1 LNPSVWRGSLVLL
14 VKVALAGGLLTWLI
28 FSGRLQLERLA
39 AVPLDWRLLP
49 LVLLVAGSMILPAV
63 RWWWLLRIQGLRE
76 PLTKIIRLTWIGYL
90 TALVL
95 PGAASGDLAKG
106 ILILR
111 HHHQARARAFSTVLA
126 DRFLGLHSLLCLG
139 SFSLLWTAVKGEPQS
154 AIIAIILANTVLL
167 AGMTIALIALLE
179 KRSRSLLL
187 WMMPISLRSAWDES
201 FALYRAGM
209 PQLLGC
215 FGLSCVSSTMTV
227 ASFSAAAMLLGQ
239 DLTWQAAFAAGPLI
253 VIANCLPFTP
263 GGIGLAEAVSSELIV
278 DFGSDA
284 GGEMMILVR
293 IACVLITL
301 PSIIALLVP
310 NRSQAADDRNNFV
323 TKSSRTLTTLKS
335 FGAVDHA

>member
-1 LNPSVWRGSLVLL
+1 MVKIFLSGTLL
-14 VKVALAGGLLTWLI
+14 GWLI
-28 FSGRLQLERLA
+28 VSGRLQLDRLA
-39 AVPLDWRLLP
+39 AVPLNWQLLP
-49 LVLLVAGSMILPAV
+49 LLLLVMGSMLLPAV
-63 RWWWLLRIQGLRE
+63 RWWWLLKIQGLPE

-111 HHHQARARAFSTVLA
+111 HHHQARARALSTVLA

-154 AIIAIILANTVLL
+154 AIIAITLPNTVLL
-167 AGMTIALIALLE
+167 AGMTMGLIALLE

-187 WMMPISLRSAWDES
+187 WMMPIRWRSAWDES
-201 FALYRAGM
+201 FVLYRAGM

-215 FGLSCVSSTMTV
+215 FGLSCISSTMTV
-227 ASFSAAAMLLGQ
+227 ASFSAAAILLGQ

-263 GGIGLAEAVSSELIV
+263 GGIGLAEAVSSEL
-278 DFGSDA
+278 FAQLGSGA
-284 GGEMMILVR
+284 GAEIMALTRLCGVLLTVLTALPVVAIATSRQEKVVSRTNNLIGMPGRPLLRFVMGPGGEME
-293 IACVLITL
+293 
-301 PSIIALLVP
+301 
-310 NRSQAADDRNNFV
+310 QDDEA
-323 TKSSRTLTTLKS
+323 S
-335 FGAVDHA
+335 G